1 MASKSRESNKLG
13 TLLVDADDPAYTTS
27 FGGAARYVR
36 AAWGMPD
43 VLPSAPAAKKPMSR
57 RIAVA
62 LAALGVAVV
71 AGAGTLAYH
80 FAYVVPTGVAL
91 DATTFPDAALRAA
104 LVSCD
109 EDGNGRISAEEA
121 SHVTSLDLSN
131 QGIVDLAGID
141 TLTHL
146 ESLNV
151 SGNDLATIDLT
162 KCRKLVTLDVSD
174 NLISDLDLDGLANLE
189 ELDAHNN
196 GLQTL
201 QLEGCAA
208 LRVLDVEGNGLAR
221 LDLSGCP
228 AMERLNMDEG
238 QEVTLPLASTF
249 FPDEGLRIT
258 LEPFDTDK
266 DGALSQRERQAVYNL
281 AVDVSTTN
289 LEGLEW
295 FANLQDLTVSGA
307 QLGSIEAGVLPPSLT
322 SLHAS
327 GCALESIDLSST
339 GRLMTLDLSN
349 NSLGTFDVSS
359 LARLTNAN
367 FANCNLAGE
376 FNVTANTRLEHIDV
390 SGNPAL
396 VTLNALGV
404 PGLAIEGAV
413 TADATCTVVS
423 NATPAADESDEGA
436 DEGQDAPEDEEEPQA

>member
-228 AMERLNMDEG
+228 AMERLNMD
-238 QEVTLPLASTF
+238 
-249 FPDEGLRIT
+249 
-258 LEPFDTDK
+258 
-266 DGALSQRERQAVYNL
+266 
-281 AVDVSTTN
+281 
-289 LEGLEW
+289 
-295 FANLQDLTVSGA
+295 
-307 QLGSIEAGVLPPSLT
+307 
-322 SLHAS
+322 
-327 GCALESIDLSST
+327 
-339 GRLMTLDLSN
+339 
-349 NSLGTFDVSS
+349 
-359 LARLTNAN
+359 
-367 FANCNLAGE
+367 
-376 FNVTANTRLEHIDV
+376 
-390 SGNPAL
+390 
-396 VTLNALGV
+396 
-404 PGLAIEGAV
+404 
-413 TADATCTVVS
+413 
-423 NATPAADESDEGA
+423 
-436 DEGQDAPEDEEEPQA
+436 